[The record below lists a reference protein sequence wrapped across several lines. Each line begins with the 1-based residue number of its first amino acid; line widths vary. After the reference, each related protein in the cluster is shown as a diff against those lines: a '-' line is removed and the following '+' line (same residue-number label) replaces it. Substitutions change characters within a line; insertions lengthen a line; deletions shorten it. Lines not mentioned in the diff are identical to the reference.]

1 MLPRRLLVCSVLAV
15 LVMLGFGEVAAQS
28 LRSGDPAPE
37 IVGER
42 WINGGP
48 LTMQGLRGRV
58 VLVEFWTF
66 G

>member
-1 MLPRRLLVCSVLAV
+1 MRSHRPFNCSVLLG
-15 LVMLGFGEVAAQS
+15 LVALWVGVGAGQTP
-28 LRSGDPAPE
+28 RSGDPAPE

-42 WINGGP
+42 WINSGP